1 MADSLILDKII
12 RKCSAII
19 AAHDDTT
26 LYTDIGHQ
34 YRLERYIKKL
44 ATEENLTP
52 EEYDFLIAAKWIEG
66 VIQAENPIKVIDF
79 DKSSQ
84 FARQRTESLCTELG
98 IDSELTSRLT
108 TFVSNIRP
116 DRTPDN
122 KLDQIFND
130 ATWIDFASPKGRDY
144 LKRYYQQLLLQGYN
158 LERTGWYDTII
169 GYLGTGE
176 FYTSYAKTNY
186 QKKMEKLVK
195 NLNKEKKELEQRQ
208 DLALKQQLDISEKEM
223 KKLKKALT
231 GAKKRDDRAIQTL
244 FRVTLR
250 NHYTLNQMVDRKANI
265 MITVNAIILSLL
277 LGGVIKSEVEQDIV
291 RAIPL
296 ILLTLACV
304 VSIFYSVLSIRPNKT
319 QGDFTEEEIR
329 NRQGNL
335 LFFGNFHNMH
345 VRDFEWAFMQ
355 MLNDSDY
362 LYGSMIRDYYFLG
375 VTLNKKYKN
384 LRKSL
389 NVFLYGFIVVV
400 VLNLIFR
407 LWLV

>member
-1 MADSLILDKII
+1 M
-12 RKCSAII
+12 
-19 AAHDDTT
+19 AAHDDKT

-34 YRLERYIKKL
+34 YRLERYINTL
-44 ATEENLTP
+44 AKEENLSA
-52 EEYDFLIAAKWIEG
+52 EEHDFLIAAKWLEG
-66 VIQAENPIKVIDF
+66 VIQAENPIKEIDF
-79 DKSSQ
+79 DKSSVY
-84 FARQRTESLCTELG
+84 ARQRTESLCTELN
-98 IDSELTSRLT
+98 IDRNQTEALSK
-108 TFVSNIRP
+108 FVANIRP
-116 DRTPDN
+116 DRTPDS
-122 KLDQIFND
+122 KLDQIYND
-130 ATWIDFASPKGRDY
+130 ATWIDFATVKGRDY
-144 LKRYYQQLLLQGYN
+144 LKRYYQQLILQGYDI
-158 LERTGWYDTII
+158 ERLGWYDVII
-169 GYLGTGE
+169 NYLGTGQ
-176 FYTSYAKTNY
+176 FYTEYARINY
-186 QKKMEKLVK
+186 DKKLRKLVK
-195 NLNKEKKELEQRQ
+195 NLLKEKEELEQRQ
-208 DLALKQQLDISEKEM
+208 DLVLKQQLDISEKEM

-296 ILLTLACV
+296 IVLTLACV
-304 VSIFYSVLSIRPNKT
+304 VSIFFSILAIRPNKT

-375 VTLNKKYKN
+375 VSLNKKYKD

-389 NVFLYGFIVVV
+389 NVFMFGFIGAV

-407 LWLV
+407 LLLV